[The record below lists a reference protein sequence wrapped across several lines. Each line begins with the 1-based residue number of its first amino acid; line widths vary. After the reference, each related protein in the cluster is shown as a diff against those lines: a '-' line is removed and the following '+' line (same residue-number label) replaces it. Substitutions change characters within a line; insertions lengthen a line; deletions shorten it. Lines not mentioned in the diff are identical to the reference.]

1 MKKLLIA
8 LAILT
13 LTSTAIST
21 YSLVK
26 RYQNQDIPVI
36 DLNDNTVSDVPV
48 TPTVTTNSVS
58 TFELQNYKNQIS
70 ALSDTQLQELY
81 VKELNKNV
89 FNNSKLDASLHI
101 GDFSQEQLP
110 EMSPVFWP
118 RAYTPTVHA
127 FASTTVPTGRRPA
140 EVYYA
145 YGIDKIKSK
154 GEGQTIA
161 IVIPAGSETLVDD
174 INTYSKYFGLPNANI
189 KFLYPQGVPTV
200 HNDSWALETTLDATM
215 VHMIAPNATILM
227 VVCNTSAISGLVQ
240 GIDAAVASGAKIIS
254 LSWGSVEWSNQ
265 FSYSSRLTRP
275 GVIITSAT
283 GDSGYGTSWPSTEAG
298 VVAVGGTQL
307 VSSGTTGT
315 VVEQVWTHST
325 GGISKYY
332 SIPSWQIKAQTT
344 KFRTV
349 PDLSINAVGYTIYM
363 SNFNGQKG
371 YINSSGT
378 SASSPIVAGLIALG
392 LSTRTTAIPADI
404 HPTLYTNSNAY
415 IKDIIGGT
423 IGTGTNAVLGT
434 ATSGYDYATGL
445 GVPNAPAFVNQINK

>member
-1 MKKLLIA
+1 MKKLLI
-8 LAILT
+8 T
-13 LTSTAIST
+13 LTAIVLVTTAIST
-21 YSLVK
+21 YDLVK
-26 RYQNQDIPVI
+26 YHE
-36 DLNDNTVSDVPV
+36 DVPV
-48 TPTVTTNSVS
+48 INLETPETDLRAVSVS
-58 TFELQNYKNQIS
+58 TTAVPVTKNKTSSYNTDSFKAQIS
-70 ALSDTQLQELY
+70 ALSDNQLQELY
-81 VKELNKNV
+81 FKELSK
-89 FNNSKLDASLHI
+89 SKLDTSLHI

-110 EMSPVFWP
+110 EISPVFWP

-161 IVIPAGSETLVDD
+161 IVVPAGSETLVDD

-215 VHMIAPNATILM
+215 VHMVAPNATILM

-240 GIDAAVASGAKIIS
+240 GIDAAVASDAKIIS

-265 FSYSSRLTRP
+265 ISYSARLTRP